1 MNETSGVSRPLPT
14 PETSVGTDLSRPLP
28 TPETSVGTDL
38 SRPLPTPDVVWQVYA
53 RRKYEEPLHE
63 IGNVMADDVELAKV
77 YARSI
82 YDEFSWVEM
91 VIIPRDSIVTVIS
104 S

>member
-1 MNETSGVSRPLPT
+1 MSTTNMTDNTKTRRQQLNESR
-14 PETSVGTDLSRPLP
+14 
-28 TPETSVGTDL
+28 
-38 SRPLPTPDVVWQVYA
+38 VWQVYA

-82 YDEFSWVEM
+82 YDEFSWIEM
-91 VIIPRDSIVTVIS
+91 VIVPRDSIVTVIAS
-104 S
+104 

>member
-1 MNETSGVSRPLPT
+1 MNEPIGTDTSRSLS
-14 PETSVGTDLSRPLP
+14 TSNPVGTDISRLSGP
-28 TPETSVGTDL
+28 
-38 SRPLPTPDVVWQVYA
+38 PDVVWQVYA
-53 RRKYEEPLHE
+53 RRKYDEPLHE

-91 VIIPRDSIVTVIS
+91 VIIPRDSIVTVIRS
-104 S
+104 

>member
-1 MNETSGVSRPLPT
+1 MNSMERMSGVGSGQPSRRELLN
-14 PETSVGTDLSRPLP
+14 ERL
-28 TPETSVGTDL
+28 
-38 SRPLPTPDVVWQVYA
+38 VWQVYA

-91 VIIPRDSIVTVIS
+91 VLIPRDSIVTVIGS
-104 S
+104 

>member
-1 MNETSGVSRPLPT
+1 MSTTNTTNVQTTSPSRREGLNESH
-14 PETSVGTDLSRPLP
+14 
-28 TPETSVGTDL
+28 
-38 SRPLPTPDVVWQVYA
+38 VWQVYA

-82 YDEFSWVEM
+82 YDEFTWIEM
-91 VIIPRDSIVTVIS
+91 VLIPRESIVTVIAS
-104 S
+104 

>member
-1 MNETSGVSRPLPT
+1 MSSTRPGAPGRRDALNETR
-14 PETSVGTDLSRPLP
+14 
-28 TPETSVGTDL
+28 
-38 SRPLPTPDVVWQVYA
+38 VWQVYA

-63 IGNVMADDVELAKV
+63 IGNVMADDVELARV

-82 YDEFSWVEM
+82 YDEFSWIEM
-91 VIIPRDSIVTVIS
+91 VIIPRDCIITVIS

>member
-1 MNETSGVSRPLPT
+1 MNSTMTSIPGRRDALNETQ
-14 PETSVGTDLSRPLP
+14 
-28 TPETSVGTDL
+28 
-38 SRPLPTPDVVWQVYA
+38 VWQVYA

-91 VIIPRDSIVTVIS
+91 VIIPRDCIVTVIES
-104 S
+104 

>member
-1 MNETSGVSRPLPT
+1 MSTLTENTKPKTRQEALNESH
-14 PETSVGTDLSRPLP
+14 
-28 TPETSVGTDL
+28 
-38 SRPLPTPDVVWQVYA
+38 VWQVYA
-53 RRKYEEPLHE
+53 RRKYEEPLYE

-91 VIIPRDSIVTVIS
+91 VIVPRETIVTVIAS
-104 S
+104 

>member
-1 MNETSGVSRPLPT
+1 MNDAATGT
-14 PETSVGTDLSRPLP
+14 PKRREALNESK
-28 TPETSVGTDL
+28 
-38 SRPLPTPDVVWQVYA
+38 VWQVYA
-53 RRKYEEPLHE
+53 RRKYEEPLYE

-91 VIIPRDSIVTVIS
+91 VLVPRETIVTVIEA
-104 S
+104 

>member
-1 MNETSGVSRPLPT
+1 MNSTTTRAPRRREALNETR
-14 PETSVGTDLSRPLP
+14 
-28 TPETSVGTDL
+28 
-38 SRPLPTPDVVWQVYA
+38 VWHVYA

-91 VIIPRDSIVTVIS
+91 VIIPRDFIVTVIES
-104 S
+104 

>member
-1 MNETSGVSRPLPT
+1 MSSTPTESSTPTRREALNESR
-14 PETSVGTDLSRPLP
+14 
-28 TPETSVGTDL
+28 
-38 SRPLPTPDVVWQVYA
+38 VWQVYA

-82 YDEFSWVEM
+82 YDEFSWIEM
-91 VIIPRDSIVTVIS
+91 VIIPRDSIVTVIET
-104 S
+104 

>member
-1 MNETSGVSRPLPT
+1 MSTTTESTKPRTRREVLNESH
-14 PETSVGTDLSRPLP
+14 
-28 TPETSVGTDL
+28 
-38 SRPLPTPDVVWQVYA
+38 VWQVYA
-53 RRKYEEPLHE
+53 RRKYEEPLYE

-91 VIIPRDSIVTVIS
+91 VIVPRETIVTVIAS
-104 S
+104 

>member
-1 MNETSGVSRPLPT
+1 MNSIVTDTHSRREALNETK
-14 PETSVGTDLSRPLP
+14 
-28 TPETSVGTDL
+28 
-38 SRPLPTPDVVWQVYA
+38 VWQVYA

-63 IGNVMADDVELAKV
+63 IGTVMADDVELAQV

-91 VIIPRDSIVTVIS
+91 MIIPRDCMVTVIAS
-104 S
+104 

>member
-1 MNETSGVSRPLPT
+1 MRHTVTRTPQRRVSLNEST
-14 PETSVGTDLSRPLP
+14 
-28 TPETSVGTDL
+28 
-38 SRPLPTPDVVWQVYA
+38 VWQVYA
-53 RRKYEEPLHE
+53 RRKYDEPLHE

-91 VIIPRDSIVTVIS
+91 VIVPRETIISVIES
-104 S
+104 